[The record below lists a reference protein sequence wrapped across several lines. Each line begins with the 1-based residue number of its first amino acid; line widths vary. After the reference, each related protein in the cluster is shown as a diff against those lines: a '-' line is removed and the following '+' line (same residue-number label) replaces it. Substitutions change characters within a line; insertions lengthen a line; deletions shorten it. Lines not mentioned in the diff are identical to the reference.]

1 VKANNAREKKTKI
14 IYHRML
20 RLTLEILT
28 KVSEEDT
35 IRSFEILNQVNS
47 LLFIPKFR
55 VVF

>member
-1 VKANNAREKKTKI
+1 VKVNNAREKKTKI

>member
-47 LLFIPKFR
+47 LLLIPKFR